1 MTKATVRD
9 AVGVFHDE
17 TSLQAAVD
25 ELLIAGFDRSK
36 LSLLAD
42 QDAVEK
48 KLGHLYEKVA
58 DLEEDPMV
66 PSRAFVGIDS
76 RTEAKGAIIGG
87 FAYVGAVASAGLVV
101 ATQGTLLATLIWA
114 AVAGGAGGLI
124 GAALSRYMDRRH
136 AQYIQQQIDRG
147 GILLWVRT
155 EDAGRE
161 RRAVDILKR
170 HSAADIHVFELPDM
184 DYAPIAVSQELSF
197 MKRLGL

>member
-1 MTKATVRD
+1 MTKATVRE

-17 TSLQAAVD
+17 KSLQAAVD

-42 QDAVEK
+42 QDAVEN
-48 KLGHLYEKVA
+48 KLGHLYDKVA
-58 DLEEDPMV
+58 DLEENPAA
-66 PSRAFVGIDS
+66 PSMAFVGIDS
-76 RTEAKGAIIGG
+76 RTEAKGAMIGG
-87 FAYVGAVASAGLVV
+87 LAYVGAVASAGLVV
-101 ATQGTLLATLIWA
+101 ASQGTLIATLIWA

-136 AQYIQQQIDRG
+136 AHYVQQQLDRG

-155 EDAGRE
+155 EDGGRE
-161 RRAVDILKR
+161 RRVIDILKR
-170 HSAADIHVFELPDM
+170 HSAADVHVFELPDI
-184 DYAPIAVSQELSF
+184 DYPPIAVSQELSF

>member
-1 MTKATVRD
+1 
-9 AVGVFHDE
+9 
-17 TSLQAAVD
+17 
-25 ELLIAGFDRSK
+25 
-36 LSLLAD
+36 
-42 QDAVEK
+42 
-48 KLGHLYEKVA
+48 
-58 DLEEDPMV
+58 
-66 PSRAFVGIDS
+66 
-76 RTEAKGAIIGG
+76 
-87 FAYVGAVASAGLVV
+87 VV

-114 AVAGGAGGLI
+114 AVAGGAGGLV

-136 AQYIQQQIDRG
+136 AQYVQQQIDRG

-170 HSAADIHVFELPDM
+170 HSAADVHVFELPDM

>member
-1 MTKATVRD
+1 MTKATVRE

-17 TSLQAAVD
+17 RSLQAAVD

-48 KLGHLYEKVA
+48 KLGHLYDKVA
-58 DLEEDPMV
+58 DLEEDPAV
-66 PSRAFVGIDS
+66 PSMAFVGIDS
-76 RTEAKGAIIGG
+76 RTEAKGAMIGG
-87 FAYVGAVASAGLVV
+87 LAYVGAVASAGLVV
-101 ATQGTLLATLIWA
+101 ASQGTLIATLIWA

-136 AQYIQQQIDRG
+136 AQYVQQHLDRG

-155 EDAGRE
+155 EDGGRE
-161 RRAVDILKR
+161 RRVVDILKR
-170 HSAADIHVFELPDM
+170 HSAADVHVFELPEIDH
-184 DYAPIAVSQELSF
+184 PPLAVSQELSF